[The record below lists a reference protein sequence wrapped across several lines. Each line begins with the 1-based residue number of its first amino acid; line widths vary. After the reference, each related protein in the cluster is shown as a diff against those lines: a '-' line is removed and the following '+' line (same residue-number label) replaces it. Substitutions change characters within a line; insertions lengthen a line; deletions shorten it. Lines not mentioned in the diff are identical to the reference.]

1 MYKRE
6 NYLNKLLAFKDQR
19 EIIKVITG
27 IRRCGKSSLMKLF
40 QMELLEEGIF
50 KDNIIHI
57 NFEDMKYD
65 EIDDYKKLNSYIES
79 LITNK
84 NNYYLL
90 LDEVQNIEKWEKVI
104 NSLRLQGNIDIYIT
118 GSNAYLLSSELSTLL
133 SGRYVELKMLPLS
146 FKEFVEFN
154 NYDENKDKEKYFDEY
169 LKIGGFPGISLV
181 KNNEDIID
189 SYLSGI
195 LNTVIVKDVVQRN
208 DVRDVSLLENLIKF
222 LADNIGNPLSIKKI
236 SDYLTSAGR
245 KTSSE
250 TIDNYIKMLESAY
263 IFYKAKRYDIKGKLY
278 LKTLEKFYL
287 VDAGLRQILLKKGYY
302 DYGHIIENIVYFELL
317 NRGYEVSIGKIGSLE
332 VDFIAEKSNEKIY
345 YQVSTTLKE
354 EKTFQREISPFESI
368 KDHHKKVILT
378 MDNVIDNNYKGII
391 IQNILEFLLLR
402 R

>member
-27 IRRCGKSSLMKLF
+27 IRRCGKSSLMRLF
-40 QMELLEEGIF
+40 QMELLEEGIS

-222 LADNIGNPLSIKKI
+222 LTDNIGNPLSIKKI

-302 DYGHIIENIVYFELL
+302 DYDHIIENIVYFELL

-332 VDFIAEKSNEKIY
+332 VNFIAEKSNEKIY